1 MSNPQCSSETTSTDP
16 SAFLSKLLYTQ
27 PHGSLEPTRMDDL
40 LNPTALLLVEKNLLS
55 LECAYQ
61 YQREAQTHAYRL
73 LPYLISQAHLCPK
86 LVSQLLAER
95 FGFPWIDLEHYD
107 LKHVPKLL
115 NTSTL
120 LRQHHVLPIQYQDQQ
135 ISLAVDD
142 PNHPIALKEIQF
154 LTQCPILLH
163 IASSTKLNAMI
174 DELLRDTDQ
183 QGLTHYLKTQLP
195 SNQALSLTP
204 EQMADPHDE
213 KPIVSFVQRLLQ
225 QAITRGATDLHFE
238 PYADYYRIRY
248 RLDGKLYELARPAS
262 ILAPRLASYLKIMAD
277 LNIAERR
284 LPQDGRFS
292 FDAAPIQCT
301 GLPTKMTSIDCRIN
315 TCPTTQGEKIAIRFL
330 NTHMPQFDL
339 DQLGLSERD
348 KTCLLEA
355 INRPHGLILVTGPT
369 GSGKTVTL
377 YATLNRL
384 NSIHKNIST
393 VEDPVE
399 VKISGINQVQI
410 NPKIGLNFADV
421 LRAFLRQDP
430 DVIMLGEIRDYETA
444 DIAMKAAHTGHL
456 VLATLHTQSCIQTLL
471 RLKQLGMAAFL
482 MSNLTLIMTQRLIRV
497 LCPYC
502 KISAPNN
509 GYQAQG
515 CHRCHQG
522 YQGRKAI
529 FEIMPI
535 SQNIQN
541 SILQPKWCPADLAAQ
556 AAKEGMVT
564 LRQAGLDQVSQGV
577 TTLEEIDS
585 LI

>member
-1 MSNPQCSSETTSTDP
+1 
-16 SAFLSKLLYTQ
+16 
-27 PHGSLEPTRMDDL
+27 
-40 LNPTALLLVEKNLLS
+40 
-55 LECAYQ
+55 
-61 YQREAQTHAYRL
+61 
-73 LPYLISQAHLCPK
+73 
-86 LVSQLLAER
+86 
-95 FGFPWIDLEHYD
+95 
-107 LKHVPKLL
+107 
-115 NTSTL
+115 
-120 LRQHHVLPIQYQDQQ
+120 
-135 ISLAVDD
+135 
-142 PNHPIALKEIQF
+142 
-154 LTQCPILLH
+154 
-163 IASSTKLNAMI
+163 MI

-183 QGLTHYLKTQLP
+183 QGLTHYLQSQIP
-195 SNQALSLTP
+195 NNQALSLTP

-225 QAITRGATDLHFE
+225 QAIARGATDLHFE
-238 PYADYYRIRY
+238 PYVDYYRIRY

-262 ILAPRLASYLKIMAD
+262 MLAPRLASYLKIMAD

-292 FDAAPIQCT
+292 FDASPIQST

-348 KTCLLEA
+348 KTCILAA
-355 INRPHGLILVTGPT
+355 INRPHGLILVAGPT

-384 NSIHKNIST
+384 NSSNKNIST

-482 MSNLTLIMTQRLIRV
+482 MSNISLIMTQRLIRV
-497 LCPYC
+497 LCPFC

-509 GYQAQG
+509 CYQAQG

-522 YQGRKAI
+522 YLGRKAI

-541 SILQPKWCPADLAAQ
+541 SILQPKWCSAELALQ

-564 LRQAGLDQVSQGV
+564 LREAGLYEVSQGV

-585 LI
+585 TI